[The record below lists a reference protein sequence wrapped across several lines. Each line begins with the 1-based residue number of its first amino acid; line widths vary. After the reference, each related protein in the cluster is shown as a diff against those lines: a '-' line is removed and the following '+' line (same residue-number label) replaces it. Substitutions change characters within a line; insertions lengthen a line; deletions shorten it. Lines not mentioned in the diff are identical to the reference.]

1 MAFSEGQISNFSSRF
16 RLELALV
23 CHLKFVVN
31 VILLKRKKRRAMI
44 NDFQHLYLYLQKIT
58 KFNKYEIFI
67 SEFNTLQFLL

>member
-1 MAFSEGQISNFSSRF
+1 MAFSGGQISNFIGRF

-31 VILLKRKKRRAMI
+31 VTLLKRKRCAMI

-67 SEFNTLQFLL
+67 SEFNTFQFLL

>member
-1 MAFSEGQISNFSSRF
+1 MAFSGGQISNFSSRF

-31 VILLKRKKRRAMI
+31 VTLLKRKRGAMI